1 MSLIAHVFFAT
12 KRATVRNQFD
22 GDLGIV
28 EVEHFGDVV
37 SVVPDALSTRIHV

>member
-12 KRATVRNQFD
+12 KRATVGHQLD
-22 GDLGIV
+22 GHLGIV

-37 SVVPDALSTRIHV
+37 AVVPDTLSTRIHV